1 MNCPVC
7 NKTLASTISVCFSCG
22 AMVED
27 SVREELEV
35 IKSAPLKKPEFL
47 EESGAS
53 LMSNKSNQIK
63 FSEPKPL
70 LLAKPNT
77 ADLPPSLPVAV
88 EPKPEVQP
96 TLVEFQSKNPTLPDW
111 RLKVQNAVR
120 QRIEGKN
127 EEPTVS
133 APTLHRR
140 QTVTNGANAL
150 KIETIEEMQ
159 ADFQKN
165 DKVAAA
171 LRRIELSRQHFYVE
185 EKTQTVEQEIHTSE
199 SKNYPFYIAART
211 DEATVKTA
219 PSRATVNQTP
229 KPKLVAQTRN
239 TNGDLDTNKLPALP
253 KHAPLVSSFD
263 KPLTT
268 PMPKELLAENL
279 EEKAEEFAEIHKT
292 NEAVIEERAVEIEET
307 EIEEIEDLAPFAM
320 RFNAGI
326 FDLLIGSF
334 ASLILL
340 SPFMISGIGNWF
352 SFSGFLAFLAVTAV
366 VMFIYLTTA
375 IGTFGKTIG
384 MHLFSLELVDI
395 EENDYPTFHQ
405 AAVNSSVYLLSL
417 ALGGLGFLTIFF
429 TDEKRAVHDIVSNTI
444 VVKED

>member
-1 MNCPVC
+1 
-7 NKTLASTISVCFSCG
+7 
-22 AMVED
+22 MVQD

-35 IKSAPLKKPEFL
+35 IKSAPLKIPENL

-53 LMSNKSNQIK
+53 LMSNIKPNQIK
-63 FSEPKPL
+63 ISEPKPL

-77 ADLPPSLPVAV
+77 ADLPLSLPVAV
-88 EPKPEVQP
+88 ESKPEVQP
-96 TLVEFQSKNPTLPDW
+96 TLVEFQSKNSTLPDW
-111 RLKVQNAVR
+111 RLKIQNAVR

-140 QTVTNGANAL
+140 QPAISGANAL
-150 KIETIEEMQ
+150 KLEVIEETQ

-171 LRRIELSRQHFYVE
+171 LKRIELSRQHFYVE

-199 SKNYPFYIAART
+199 SKNFPFYIAART
-211 DEATVKTA
+211 DEPIAKAV

-239 TNGDLDTNKLPALP
+239 ANGDLDTNKLPILP
-253 KHAPLVSSFD
+253 KPTPLVSSFD

-268 PMPKELLAENL
+268 PMPKELLAEKL
-279 EEKAEEFAEIHKT
+279 EESAEEFAEIHKT
-292 NEAVIEERAVEIEET
+292 NEAVIEEKAVEFEES

-334 ASLILL
+334 TSLILL
-340 SPFMISGIGNWF
+340 SPFMISGVGNWF
-352 SFSGFLAFLAVTAV
+352 SFTGFLAFLAVTAV

-384 MHLFSLELVDI
+384 MRLFSLELVDI

-429 TDEKRAVHDIVSNTI
+429 TEEKRAVHDIVSNTI
-444 VVKED
+444 VIKEG